1 VSASVID
8 VERAIE
14 MLKTGGVVAVPTDTV
29 YGLAASIASDE
40 AVARLFELKRRPS
53 STALPIL
60 VDSINQI
67 HRLGVEWTASA
78 ERLSDAF
85 WPGALTIVVH
95 VPRALAAR
103 VGSTSETAGFRLAD
117 DDVLRSIME
126 HTGPLAVSSA
136 NDHGQAPCQSAGEV
150 LERLGARPQL
160 LGVVDD
166 GDRSGVVSTV
176 VDVSL
181 SPWQLVRAG
190 AVTAGVIKGI
200 LG

>member
-1 VSASVID
+1 
-8 VERAIE
+8 
-14 MLKTGGVVAVPTDTV
+14 
-29 YGLAASIASDE
+29 
-40 AVARLFELKRRPS
+40 
-53 STALPIL
+53 
-60 VDSINQI
+60 
-67 HRLGVEWTASA
+67 
-78 ERLSDAF
+78 
-85 WPGALTIVVH
+85 
-95 VPRALAAR
+95 
-103 VGSTSETAGFRLAD
+103 
-117 DDVLRSIME
+117 ME